1 MKNLF
6 LLLLFCAATVSG
18 ARLFEEAELRRTAVP
33 PAIDGQLEALWF
45 DRAVPYNLGDHNGKL
60 NNLIVENYLTIVR
73 LLWDEEYLYAA
84 FVCSTDAVETRFAK
98 RDDPLYESELCELM
112 LAFPGGSRLLE
123 LSIAPNGVI
132 YDALV
137 RWNRDNRIEADLS
150 YDIPGLKSA
159 VFLRQPAPGRL
170 VWTAELAIPWKALA
184 PFRPGNGRILRGN
197 LLRYERL
204 SDPELRSRNVPAA
217 GTGDPAYLPLSLF
230 PTQVRGWAA
239 APSSLGPLR
248 LTE

>member
-1 MKNLF
+1 MKNLV
-6 LLLLFCAATVSG
+6 LLLLFYAATVSG
-18 ARLFEEAELRRTAVP
+18 ARLFEEAELRRTAVLP
-33 PAIDGQLEALWF
+33 VIDGKLESLWF

-73 LLWDEEYLYAA
+73 LLWDEKYLYAA

-98 RDDPLYESELCELM
+98 RDDPLYESEICELM
-112 LAFPGGSRLLE
+112 LALPDGNRLLE

-137 RWNRDNRIEADLS
+137 RWNRDNRLEVATS
-150 YDIPGLKSA
+150 YDISGLKSA
-159 VFLRQPAPGRL
+159 VTIRQIAAGRL
-170 VWTAELAIPWKALA
+170 VWPVALANPREVLA
-184 PFRPGNGRILRGN
+184 PFRPGNGKRLRGN

-204 SDPELRSRNVPAA
+204 SAPELRSRNIPAT
-217 GTGDPAYLPLSLF
+217 GTDGAAYLPLSLF

>member
-137 RWNRDNRIEADLS
+137 RWNRDNRIEADAS
-150 YDIPGLKSA
+150 YDIHGLKSA
-159 VFLRQPAPGRL
+159 VSLRQSAPGRQ

-184 PFRPGNGRILRGN
+184 
-197 LLRYERL
+197 
-204 SDPELRSRNVPAA
+204 
-217 GTGDPAYLPLSLF
+217 PAYLPLSLF